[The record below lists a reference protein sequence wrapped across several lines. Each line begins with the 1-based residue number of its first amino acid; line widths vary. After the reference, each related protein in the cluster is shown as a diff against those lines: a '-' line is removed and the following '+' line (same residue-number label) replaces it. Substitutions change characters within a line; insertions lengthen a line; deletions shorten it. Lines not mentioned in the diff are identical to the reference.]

1 MSDAPRQPTRPSPQV
16 IATVQAS
23 YPVLRRFAKK
33 VPPAEVQDLTHAT
46 IVTFLEKDLSSVEH
60 QRRFLFGIA
69 RNKLLQHF
77 DKRRGAESFD
87 SQKIS
92 ARQLS
97 TTLGTKLDRSTQII
111 EGLRELPLDWQ
122 IAVELRH
129 GEGLELVE
137 VAEAMDKSLAQI
149 KRYLRSGL
157 DQLRTQL
164 GAAIDDETLQ
174 TKLGAA
180 YRES

>member
-1 MSDAPRQPTRPSPQV
+1 MADTRAKPSPQV
-16 IATVQAS
+16 VETVQAS
-23 YPVLRRFAKK
+23 YPVLRRFFAKK
-33 VPPAEVQDLTHAT
+33 VGPAEVQDLTHAT
-46 IVTFLEKDLSSVEH
+46 IVTFLEKDLARVEH
-60 QRRFLFGIA
+60 PRRFLFGIA
-69 RNKLLQHF
+69 RHKLLQHF
-77 DKRRGAESFD
+77 DKQRGGVSFD
-87 SQKIS
+87 SQLIS

-97 TTLGTKLDRSTQII
+97 TTLGTRLDRSTRII

-122 IAVELRH
+122 MAVELRY
-129 GEGLELVE
+129 GEGLELSE
-137 VAEAMDKSLAQI
+137 VAEAMEKSLAQI

-174 TKLGAA
+174 AKLGDA